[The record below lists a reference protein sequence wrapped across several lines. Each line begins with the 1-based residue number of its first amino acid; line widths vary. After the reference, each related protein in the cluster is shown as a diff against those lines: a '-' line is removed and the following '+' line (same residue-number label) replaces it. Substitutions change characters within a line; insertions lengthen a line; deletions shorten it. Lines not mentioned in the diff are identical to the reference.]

1 MLQGSAALPM
11 GIEWVVHQAHD
22 FLHPDLAIGHSIA
35 VVLIVAEHTILQ
47 RAPPPA
53 ELCTAQESTEQPP

>member
-1 MLQGSAALPM
+1 M
-11 GIEWVVHQAHD
+11 GMERVVHQAD
-22 FLHPDLAIGHSIA
+22 NFLHPDLAIGHSVT

-53 ELCTAQESTEQPP
+53 ELCTAQESTEHPP

>member
-11 GIEWVVHQAHD
+11 GMEWVVHQAD
-22 FLHPDLAIGHSIA
+22 NFLHPDLAIGHSVT

-53 ELCTAQESTEQPP
+53 ELCMAQESTEQSP